1 MSGLPAATAGLRQR
15 GLLREGYFADVV
27 VFDPAAITDRATFA
41 SPHELSVGVSEVV
54 INGQVVVSGGDF
66 AGRLPGR
73 ALAGPGTQVTGA
85 GPVPTAG

>member
-1 MSGLPAATAGLRQR
+1 MLRMSGLPGATVGLRQR

-27 VFDPAAITDRATFA
+27 VFDPAAIADRATFA
-41 SPHELSVGVSEVV
+41 SPHELSVGVSEMV

-73 ALAGPGTQVTGA
+73 ALAGPGSRR
-85 GPVPTAG
+85 

>member
-1 MSGLPAATAGLRQR
+1 
-15 GLLREGYFADVV
+15 
-27 VFDPAAITDRATFA
+27 
-41 SPHELSVGVSEVV
+41 VSEVV